1 MPKKGEKY
9 QHYKGNVYVIL
20 CIAKIE
26 ADMTDAVVYQDVLE
40 PDKIWVRP
48 LKLFMEEIDIQGSVV
63 PRFKYI
69 EG

>member
-40 PDKIWVRP
+40 PDKIWVRT

>member
-9 QHYKGNVYVIL
+9 QHYKGNVYMIL